1 MEQHGKAC
9 WYAVYVRS
17 RYEKKV
23 HLQFLEREVTSFL
36 PLIETIRQWSD
47 RKKRVIEPLFRG
59 YVFVNIDHH
68 KEHVRVL
75 DTEGVVRFIG
85 IGRNPSVIAERDIDW
100 LKRLVRE
107 PDSVGR
113 TVASIPTGQRVRVL
127 AGPFKD
133 FEGVVVKEGREERL
147 VVFFDSIMQGVE
159 ITILPDLLVP
169 IESNDDD
176 RAWQGSG
183 KKDEGDESVVKHFVR
198 P

>member
-1 MEQHGKAC
+1 MEHVENVR

-23 HLQFLEREVTSFL
+23 HQQLLEKGMTSFL

-47 RKKRVIEPLFRG
+47 RKKKVDAPLFSG
-59 YVFVNIDHH
+59 YVFVKIDHH
-68 KEHVRVL
+68 KECVTVL

-85 IGRNPSVIAERDIDW
+85 IGRHPSVIAERDIDW

-107 PDSVGR
+107 PDAVGR
-113 TVASIPTGQRVRVL
+113 TVASIPTGRKVRVL

-133 FEGVVVKEGREERL
+133 FEGVVMKEGREERL

-159 ITILPDLLVP
+159 ITILPDLLLP
-169 IESNDDD
+169 IESGDGSVTQQGNAKTDD
-176 RAWQGSG
+176 AVS
-183 KKDEGDESVVKHFVR
+183 SAVKHFVR

>member
-1 MEQHGKAC
+1 MEHVENVC

-23 HLQFLEREVTSFL
+23 HLQLLEKGMTSFL

-47 RKKRVIEPLFRG
+47 RKKRVEEPLFSG
-59 YVFVNIDHH
+59 YVFVKINHH
-68 KEHVRVL
+68 KECVTVL

-107 PDSVGR
+107 PDAVGR
-113 TVASIPTGQRVRVL
+113 TVASIPTGRKVRVL

-133 FEGVVVKEGREERL
+133 FEGVVMKEGREERL

-159 ITILPDLLVP
+159 ITILPDLLLP
-169 IESNDDD
+169 IESGDG
-176 RAWQGSG
+176 AATPQGNG
-183 KKDEGDESVVKHFVR
+183 KADEVVLSAVKHFVR